1 MQQSITKTNDDKK
14 GRGLAVTLLKDL
26 MGEIVNWLNFDE
38 AVDVGEELFTKIQ
51 TKNGSAKHQVSLS
64 LTLLKLQKEFHIEMD
79 AIAKRIAILEHEKE
93 KTNAEIAT
101 LITNFRGFQQN
112 LDKRRSM
119 EVPQT

>member
-1 MQQSITKTNDDKK
+1 
-14 GRGLAVTLLKDL
+14 

-51 TKNGSAKHQVSLS
+51 TKSGSAKHQVSLS
-64 LTLLKLQKEFHIEMD
+64 LQLLKLQKEFHIEMD
-79 AIAKRIAILEHEKE
+79 AIQKRINILENEKDR
-93 KTNAEIAT
+93 TNTEIST

-112 LDKRRSM
+112 LALRRSQ

>member
-1 MQQSITKTNDDKK
+1 M
-14 GRGLAVTLLKDL
+14 
-26 MGEIVNWLNFDE
+26 
-38 AVDVGEELFTKIQ
+38 
-51 TKNGSAKHQVSLS
+51 SLS